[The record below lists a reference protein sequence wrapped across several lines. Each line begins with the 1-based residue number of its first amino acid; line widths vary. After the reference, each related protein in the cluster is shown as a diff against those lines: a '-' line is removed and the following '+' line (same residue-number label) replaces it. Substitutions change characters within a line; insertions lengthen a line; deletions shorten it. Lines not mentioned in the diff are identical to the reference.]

1 MPLTDDLELVRGLLR
16 EGPPRAETVARGEDR
31 LAALMAADDGRPGS
45 RRPAL
50 RMPGHSSRLTLAVA
64 GLACLTAGAVA
75 VAMTGTAPVTRPKPR
90 HHTAARATSPAP
102 SAREILLTAAA
113 GAAKAPATGRYWL
126 VDDLTMQL
134 QGAGTAAHPYNI
146 ARRIRSQSWYP
157 RSAGQ
162 RFWYIS
168 ADLGSKPATPADA
181 AAWRAVG
188 SPAVWRFG
196 GGGHGMAEETFRTS
210 RSPAQS
216 WWEPRGMALGMLGN
230 TRATFARLRRLPAD
244 QAKLTALIRR
254 DALGGAAAGKVA
266 AWVLA
271 SEMFDTAVWL
281 LTQPVTPQV
290 HAAVYEVI
298 ASLPG
303 VRAAGNLT
311 DPLGRRGYGISIFM
325 GSGQRE
331 MIVVSPSTGA
341 LLAEE
346 DSVITPGRT
355 TVRSWRSACGYPHML
370 EARTAAQRAMI
381 RRMTP
386 PRALCA
392 RLAQDGS
399 RYVQYSPQYQGQV
412 TRYDAY
418 GQVGWTSAAPRLS
431 GARFGPASAKG

>member
-1 MPLTDDLELVRGLLR
+1 MPVTDDLELVRGLLR
-16 EGPPRAETVARGEDR
+16 EGPPGADTVARGEDR
-31 LAALMAADDGRPGS
+31 LAALMAAGDGQGS
-45 RRPAL
+45 RRRAP
-50 RMPGHSSRLTLAVA
+50 RMTRRSSRLTLAVA
-64 GLACLTAGAVA
+64 GLACVTAAAVA
-75 VAMTGTAPVTRPKPR
+75 VAMTGAAPVARPRPP
-90 HHTAARATSPAP
+90 HHAAAKGAPPAP
-102 SAREILLTAAA
+102 SAREILLTAAVN
-113 GAAKAPATGRYWL
+113 AAKAPASGRYWV

-134 QGAGTAAHPYNI
+134 QPAGTAAHPYNI

-168 ADLGSKPATPADA
+168 ADLGSKPATPADRT
-181 AAWRAVG
+181 AWRAVG

-196 GGGHGMAEETFRTS
+196 GGGHGMAGETFRTV

-216 WWEPRGMALGMLGN
+216 WWEPRAMALGMLGN
-230 TRATFARLRRLPAD
+230 SRATFARLRRLPVD

-254 DALGGAAAGKVA
+254 DALGGARAAS

-303 VRAAGNLT
+303 VRTAGIVT
-311 DPLGRRGYGISIFM
+311 DPLGRRGYGVSIYT
-325 GSGQRE
+325 GSGERE

-341 LLAEE
+341 LLADEAFV
-346 DSVITPGRT
+346 STPGRT

-370 EARTAAQRAMI
+370 LARTAAQRAQI

-386 PRALCA
+386 PRAVCA

-418 GQVGWTSAAPRLS
+418 EQAGWTNAAPRLS
-431 GARFGPASAKG
+431 GARFGPDNAKG